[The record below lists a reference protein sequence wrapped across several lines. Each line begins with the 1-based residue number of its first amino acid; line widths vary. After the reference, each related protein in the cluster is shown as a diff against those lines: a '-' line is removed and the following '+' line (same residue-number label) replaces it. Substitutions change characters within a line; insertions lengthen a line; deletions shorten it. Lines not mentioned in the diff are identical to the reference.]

1 MQRSRFSAC
10 CSASRLTWDRHLTRD
25 EQPSPRL
32 LGVDL
37 LSGEQVWVISQELLQ
52 EALRVI
58 RSFLHREQLG
68 VFPQEVD
75 ATSHL
80 VTFVEKDPVSMGRSL
95 RSDW

>member
-52 EALRVI
+52 KA
-58 RSFLHREQLG
+58 LG
-68 VFPQEVD
+68 VVGRLFHCDQVRFAIQKIDSASQLLTCDGEEL
-75 ATSHL
+75 T
-80 VTFVEKDPVSMGRSL
+80 TF
-95 RSDW
+95 